1 MRFNDTAA
9 AAAGLPESWPL
20 KIARERPRMLH
31 RWAVV
36 AVEKVATKKASS
48 RLLGRENSFLAF
60 LLERA
65 ANDGANC
72 RQLQVA
78 AFHQR
83 RPQPSAGAG
92 GYRPRLFGE
101 R

>member
-1 MRFNDTAA
+1 MLF
-9 AAAGLPESWPL
+9 
-20 KIARERPRMLH
+20 RERPGGCGADGLP
-31 RWAVV
+31 VG

-48 RLLGRENSFLAF
+48 RLLGRRNSFLPF
-60 LLERA
+60 LFERA

-83 RPQPSAGAG
+83 RRGPSAGPLR
-92 GYRPRLFGE
+92 YRPRLFGE